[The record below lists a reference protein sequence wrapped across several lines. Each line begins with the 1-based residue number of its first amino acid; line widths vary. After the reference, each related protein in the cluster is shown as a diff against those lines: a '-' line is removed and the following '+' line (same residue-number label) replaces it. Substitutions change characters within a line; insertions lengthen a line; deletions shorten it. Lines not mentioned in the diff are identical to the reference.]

1 MVSRHT
7 RIVSLLLLLAIHAV
21 GVLSAWG
28 FGSPG
33 RGEWPEG
40 QILTDKGYVA
50 AIGPEGARNTFLGQ
64 AAMNKAVALYRHG
77 ITYTS
82 IDNKVKLHE
91 DEFGEAL
98 EIAKKDGGGYVG
110 HDRQKD
116 HYFYSI
122 IKPDTK
128 LGQRLG
134 LRPWHRMPFF
144 GSKRYASVLWKHT
157 NGKDFSIVAV
167 TKFKT
172 DYKIDWKLK
181 PFEEVLEHMPK

>member
-40 QILTDKGYVA
+40 QVLTDKGYVA
-50 AIGPEGARNTFLGQ
+50 STQLNEEHSAMLANAKEHYKNDLKLHNIAI
-64 AAMNKAVALYRHG
+64 
-77 ITYTS
+77 TS
-82 IDNKVKLHE
+82 IKNGDKLHE

-98 EIAKKDGGGYVG
+98 DIANRDEATYIGKSGQDGYIA
-110 HDRQKD
+110 
-116 HYFYSI
+116 SI
-122 IKPDTK
+122 IRPSSK

-134 LRPWHRMPFF
+134 LRPWRRIPFF
-144 GSKRYASVLWKHT
+144 GRKRYASVLWKHT

-172 DYKIDWKLK
+172 NGILPWTKTGLK
-181 PFEEVLEHMPK
+181 EVLEHMPK